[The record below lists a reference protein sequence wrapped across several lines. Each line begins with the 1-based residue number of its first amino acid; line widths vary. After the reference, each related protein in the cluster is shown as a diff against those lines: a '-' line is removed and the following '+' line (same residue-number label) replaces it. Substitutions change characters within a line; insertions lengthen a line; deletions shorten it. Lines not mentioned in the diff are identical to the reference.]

1 MVRHILST
9 PVDIADFLS
18 ATYAATRDHAMPKA
32 VIGDASQGKV
42 PDLKGHTGKES
53 NREQLLQLC

>member
-1 MVRHILST
+1 MVRHILFT

-18 ATYAATRDHAMPKA
+18 AIYAAARDHAMPKA
-32 VIGDASQGKV
+32 VIGNASQGKV

-53 NREQLLQLC
+53 NRE